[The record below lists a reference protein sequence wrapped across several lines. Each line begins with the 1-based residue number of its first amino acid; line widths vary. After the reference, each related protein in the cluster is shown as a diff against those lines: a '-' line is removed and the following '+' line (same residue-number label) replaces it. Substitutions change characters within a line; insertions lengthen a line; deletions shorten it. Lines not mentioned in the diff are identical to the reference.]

1 VFDASAPA
9 ARLYGRYLTHFW
21 VWIETLSF
29 AIKDSMCG
37 FRLYPLPETARV
49 IAAGGIPPRMDF
61 DIALLV
67 RLAWHGVPVDNVST
81 RVVYPPGGLSH
92 FDLLRDNLRISATH
106 VRLVCGM
113 LLRLP
118 WLLWH
123 KLHPR
128 EAS

>member
-1 VFDASAPA
+1 
-9 ARLYGRYLTHFW
+9 
-21 VWIETLSF
+21 
-29 AIKDSMCG
+29 
-37 FRLYPLPETARV
+37 
-49 IAAGGIPPRMDF
+49 
-61 DIALLV
+61 LLV